1 MTSVTS
7 ANLEDQEYRL
17 SVDTGGTFT
26 DGFVSGRDRQAQVK
40 VDTTP
45 HDLTEGFTACVEA
58 AAAAMGET
66 VEGFLSRTSVV
77 HFSSTIA
84 TNTAVQRSGPKVGLL
99 VSAGTLSA
107 YGTDEQFDSLSSFVD
122 KDLVL
127 EVPERVNDDGLVES
141 GPDAAALEEAVRQ
154 LLERGIAM
162 LVISFRNAHLNP
174 ANEERARALITASY
188 PRHYLGAIPVLQA
201 SRISLDA
208 HDFGRTAAAVLNA
221 YLHPVL
227 VRSLYKAEDR
237 LRQSGYQRPLLIVN
251 TDGSSTRVA
260 KTRALDTYNSGPS
273 AGVLGAAIVAEALG
287 AKQVCT
293 FDVGGTTT
301 DVAHIR
307 LGVPPRTPATLAGPL
322 SVPHPAVDLWSFG
335 LGGGSIISRQG
346 SGLTVGPGSSGS
358 SPGPACFGLG
368 GVDATPTDVWL
379 TLGYI
384 DANNFLGGRRVLRR
398 GESEAAIDRLFGAD
412 DHRPIEEKAL
422 EALAAIHAAV
432 AAGMRQWAG
441 NSPELTSGPDRWLL
455 SYGGGGGL
463 LCVAAAESLGMEQ
476 VVVFPQSSVFSAFGG
491 GLLPIAHNYQA
502 AVVGLSAQATIEN
515 LAMSAARDLR
525 AEGVADLSAVRAVI
539 RAGKAG
545 GEAEV
550 AGACSLAD
558 LLDGGSVQVDS
569 IAGQR
574 IELWVEVERP
584 QELAVRMSAEAIAE
598 PSTRAI
604 ITEDGRVDYPIL
616 SGLGQPGATPI
627 VGPAFLAARDTTILV
642 PEGWHCSFTDLGYGM
657 IRKGSPS

>member
-1 MTSVTS
+1 MTTG
-7 ANLEDQEYRL
+7 NLEDQEYRL

-26 DGFVSGRDRQAQVK
+26 DGFVSGLGRQAQVK

-58 AAAAMGET
+58 AASAMGET
-66 VEGFLSRTSVV
+66 VDGFLSRTSVV

-84 TNTAVQRSGPKVGLL
+84 TNTAVQRSGPKVGLII
-99 VSAGTLSA
+99 SAGTLSA
-107 YGTDEQFDSLSSFVD
+107 YGTAEQFDSLSSFVD
-122 KDLVL
+122 QDLVL
-127 EVPERVNDDGLVES
+127 EVAERVNDSGQVES
-141 GPDAAALEEAVRQ
+141 GPDPAALDEAVRQ

-208 HDFGRTAAAVLNA
+208 DDFGRTAAAVLNA

-307 LGVPPRTPATLAGPL
+307 LGVPPRTPATLAGSL
-322 SVPHPAVDLWSFG
+322 SVPHPSVDLWSFG
-335 LGGGSIISRQG
+335 LGGGSIIAREG
-346 SGLTVGPGSSGS
+346 TRLTVGPGSSGS

-368 GVDATPTDVWL
+368 GSDATPTDVWL
-379 TLGYI
+379 MLGYI
-384 DANNFLGGRRVLRR
+384 DADNFLGGRRVLRR
-398 GESEAAIDRLFGAD
+398 ERSEEAIERLFGAD
-412 DHRPIEEKAL
+412 DHRSTQEKAL
-422 EALAAIHAAV
+422 ESLDAIHAAV
-432 AAGMRQWAG
+432 ATGMRAWAA

-463 LCVAAAESLGMEQ
+463 LCVAAAESLGIDQ

-491 GLLPIAHNYQA
+491 GLLPIAHNYQS
-502 AVVGLSAQATIEN
+502 AVAGNSVPATIEK
-515 LAMSAARDLR
+515 LVMSAERDLR
-525 AEGVADLSAVRAVI
+525 AEGVVDSSTVRAVL
-539 RAGKAG
+539 RAGAAG
-545 GEAEV
+545 GEAEIV
-550 AGACSLAD
+550 KSCSLAE
-558 LLDGGSVQVDS
+558 LLSGGSTP
-569 IAGQR
+569 AGIITAQR

-584 QELAVRMSAEAIAE
+584 QELAVRMSATATTEQSA
-598 PSTRAI
+598 RAV
-604 ITEDGRVDYPIL
+604 ITKDGPASYPIR

-642 PEGWHCSFTDLGYGM
+642 PEGWYCSFTDLGYGL